1 MITWIRIFFII
12 TGLVLTT
19 LVLLP
24 FQLVGLAFDLKIR
37 RYVPRIWHR
46 IACWLMGI
54 RIRVHGSVERRRP
67 VMLSANHAS
76 WKDIL
81 VLGAVADVA
90 YIAKIEVA
98 DWPVFGTLAKLQK
111 TIFVVREQKRRTG
124 EQVNEIASRMTG
136 GEIVVLFPEGT
147 TSDGNRLLDV
157 KSSLFGAATAAVPH
171 TPDKVVYVQPVTI
184 AYTGIYGMPMGRYH
198 RPIAAWPGSIELL
211 PHLMGIFKAE
221 AIDVDVDFG
230 EAIPF
235 REGDNRKHLSAAV
248 IASMKR
254 MLRDRLYGVRK
265 KTPDAQIAETGLEP
279 VEDEALRRPTDAP

>member
-37 RYVPRIWHR
+37 RHVPRVWHR
-46 IACWLMGI
+46 IACWLLGI

-67 VMLSANHAS
+67 VMLAANHAS

-98 DWPVFGTLAKLQK
+98 DWPIFGTLAKLQK

-124 EQVNEIASRMTG
+124 EQVNEIAARMTG

-171 TPDKVVYVQPVTI
+171 TPEKVVYVQPVAI

-198 RPIAAWPGSIELL
+198 RPIAAWPGDIQLL
-211 PHLMGIFKAE
+211 PHLMGIFRAE

-230 EAIPF
+230 EAIAF

-248 IASMKR
+248 VGSMR
-254 MLRDRLYGVRK
+254 QMLRDRLYGVRQA
-265 KTPDAQIAETGLEP
+265 TPDMEVADTGIEPAEERP
-279 VEDEALRRPTDAP
+279 VDAL